1 MVGDHLDNHH
11 LVRTHT
17 SSKVSIQIP
26 VDLAGKKKVLSPSSR
41 NLLGK
46 GLHSQ
51 FAPDGI
57 GLDRSTDP
65 QKDWLNWPI
74 GCLVGYVLVGW
85 FSEP

>member
-11 LVRTHT
+11 LERTHT

-26 VDLAGKKKVLSPSSR
+26 VHLAGKKIVLSPSSR

-57 GLDRSTDP
+57 GFLRVHGP
-65 QKDWLNWPI
+65 PI
-74 GCLVGYVLVGW
+74 RIG
-85 FSEP
+85 